1 MNILKKIFGGL
12 RSDTGKPADNVNKDQ
27 KIRIQFEDFELKH
40 FDISSIWEFAIDEEG
55 EENQDETTLRP
66 ARNFTIADPSEG
78 MLLVKTQFETVKGK
92 KYFGFC
98 SPAFEINFGKIQ
110 PYILTNREKLPF
122 WFGMF
127 QPEQEYLEKFYA
139 QLNETANTLFPIKF
153 KALTPTKG
161 VKLEGLIEGF
171 MYLSG
176 DEMKILK

>member
-1 MNILKKIFGGL
+1 MNIFKKIFCEL
-12 RSDTGKPADNVNKDQ
+12 RSDMGKPTDTISKDQ

-55 EENQDETTLRP
+55 EENQDDTTLRP
-66 ARNFTIADPSEG
+66 ARNFTIADPSKG
-78 MLLVKTQFETVKGK
+78 VLLVKTQFETVKGK

-110 PYILTNREKLPF
+110 PYIITNRGKHPF
-122 WFGMF
+122 WLGMF
-127 QPEQEYLEKFYA
+127 QPEKEYLEKFYA
-139 QLNETANTLFPIKF
+139 QLNETADTLFPIKF

-171 MYLSG
+171 MCLSG
-176 DEMKILK
+176 DEMKVLK